1 MNISKNPYTERRG
14 YIWAAS
20 GENGWFC
27 VFDRSKRD
35 KNWSAGTHQ
44 WSVMKMPNGPEKTTR
59 TRYEAVKLA
68 TASAHITDSLHQ
80 WLEMTHDQSRLL
92 ERGDRVCWAGS
103 KTDLGTVTRN
113 RLNGV
118 TIKWDDGRTGTNS
131 PQRYG

>member
-1 MNISKNPYTERRG
+1 MNISKNPYTERPG
-14 YIWAAS
+14 YICAAS

-68 TASAHITDSLHQ
+68 TASAHITDGLHQ
-80 WLEMTHDQSRLL
+80 W
-92 ERGDRVCWAGS
+92 W
-103 KTDLGTVTRN
+103 K
-113 RLNGV
+113 
-118 TIKWDDGRTGTNS
+118 
-131 PQRYG
+131 